1 MSRIIV
7 KNLPNDVDA
16 NKLRE
21 QFSELGHVTDLQL
34 KYTPQGK
41 FRKFCFVGY
50 ESAEQANSAV
60 SHFNKAYY
68 GTSLLQVE
76 LCSELGDAKKSKA
89 WSKYSTENNAFSK
102 KEINNSSEENET
114 RVGKK
119 RKMVVED
126 AVVEQIKKHKND
138 TEFIEFM
145 ELHGTADKVLKLQES
160 DDEGSDKSEN
170 EKKSVTNN
178 CAHSAISD
186 LEYLKTKMKGSNT
199 EAATKIIKYEK
210 PSESSKQYFTVK
222 ISNLPYKATKKDIR
236 RLLNP
241 VTPASIRLPP
251 KIKGIAFVGTSLR
264 RFKCSIKISSVI
276 FNGRQLTILDYQQK
290 QGSQEIT
297 QNRYNLRS
305 NKLPQEEALKN
316 EENIGESGRIF
327 IRNLAYSLTEE
338 EIQNLFTK
346 FGPLAE
352 VILPIDRISRQ
363 LKGYGIVTFVMPE
376 HALNAYTALDG
387 TILHGRMLHLLP
399 ARAKE
404 GLEESLVEEETNFK
418 NAKFKKLK
426 AKAGSSHNW
435 NSLFLDLNALA
446 DVISKKYNVTK
457 EDVLTGK
464 DAAVRLAL
472 AETQLVTETKKFLE
486 ENGVKLDAFNQE
498 VKKRS
503 KTVMLVKNLPA
514 NTTIPEIRELFAK
527 YGELGRVLLPPNGI
541 TGLVEFLEP
550 SEARVAFK
558 RLAYSKFK
566 YLPLYLEWA
575 PDDSLAKNEQK
586 ESKAAEMSDGNV
598 ERQEEKEMEDSEES
612 VPETNATLFVKN
624 LNFQCTEDD
633 LIEHFKSCGKIAS
646 AIIARKKDTK
656 VPGSLLSMGYG
667 FVHFYFASSAK
678 EALKRLQGTELQG
691 HKLELKISHRTLP
704 VEVMSKRKKTNV
716 AKQTGTKIMVR
727 NIPFQATAKE
737 ITELFKIFGEL
748 KFVRLPKKL
757 VGTGKHRGFAFVEFV
772 TQNDARRAMKTLCQ
786 STHLFGRRL
795 VLEWAQPD
803 QDVNTIMKATAKHFH
818 GIYSL
823 WPTSIFKLK

>member
-1 MSRIIV
+1 
-7 KNLPNDVDA
+7 
-16 NKLRE
+16 
-21 QFSELGHVTDLQL
+21 
-34 KYTPQGK
+34 
-41 FRKFCFVGY
+41 
-50 ESAEQANSAV
+50 
-60 SHFNKAYY
+60 
-68 GTSLLQVE
+68 
-76 LCSELGDAKKSKA
+76 
-89 WSKYSTENNAFSK
+89 
-102 KEINNSSEENET
+102 
-114 RVGKK
+114 
-119 RKMVVED
+119 
-126 AVVEQIKKHKND
+126 
-138 TEFIEFM
+138 
-145 ELHGTADKVLKLQES
+145 
-160 DDEGSDKSEN
+160 
-170 EKKSVTNN
+170 
-178 CAHSAISD
+178 
-186 LEYLKTKMKGSNT
+186 
-199 EAATKIIKYEK
+199 
-210 PSESSKQYFTVK
+210 
-222 ISNLPYKATKKDIR
+222 
-236 RLLNP
+236 
-241 VTPASIRLPP
+241 
-251 KIKGIAFVGTSLR
+251 
-264 RFKCSIKISSVI
+264 
-276 FNGRQLTILDYQQK
+276 
-290 QGSQEIT
+290 
-297 QNRYNLRS
+297 
-305 NKLPQEEALKN
+305 
-316 EENIGESGRIF
+316 
-327 IRNLAYSLTEE
+327 
-338 EIQNLFTK
+338 
-346 FGPLAE
+346 
-352 VILPIDRISRQ
+352 
-363 LKGYGIVTFVMPE
+363 
-376 HALNAYTALDG
+376 
-387 TILHGRMLHLLP
+387 
-399 ARAKE
+399 
-404 GLEESLVEEETNFK
+404 
-418 NAKFKKLK
+418 
-426 AKAGSSHNW
+426 
-435 NSLFLDLNALA
+435 
-446 DVISKKYNVTK
+446 
-457 EDVLTGK
+457 
-464 DAAVRLAL
+464 
-472 AETQLVTETKKFLE
+472 
-486 ENGVKLDAFNQE
+486 
-498 VKKRS
+498 
-503 KTVMLVKNLPA
+503 MLVKNLPA

-818 GIYSL
+818 DM
-823 WPTSIFKLK
+823 PRKTSKVEISEEKEDEVN